1 MTKYVIDQTHSDISF
16 SVKHMVISSVKGWFN
31 NYEATLNAQKEDF
44 SDANFKCTID
54 VNSLY
59 TGNTERDMHL
69 KSSSLFN
76 VDTFPQIVFQS
87 KDSSIVDDDFI
98 VSGTLKI
105 RDHIRDVVLKGK
117 YTGMIIDTCGQEK
130 YCFIF
135 KSEVKR
141 YSWFLDFITTN
152 SKTVLIDNN
161 VELNL
166 ELQFFK
172 SEE

>member
-44 SDANFKCTID
+44 SDANFKYTID

-59 TGNTERDMHL
+59 TGNTERDTHL

-76 VDTFPQIVFQS
+76 VNTFPQIVFQS

-98 VSGTLKI
+98 VSGTLQI

-117 YTGMIIDTCGQEK
+117 YTGMTIDTCGQEK
-130 YCFIF
+130 YCFRF

-141 YSWFLDFITTN
+141 YSWFLDFISTN

-166 ELQFFK
+166 ELEFFK
-172 SEE
+172 